1 MLLATLLTA
10 AAAEE
15 AAPPLIDVDGTL
27 FIQFGLFLIMLLI
40 LSRTL
45 FRPYL
50 KMRDE
55 RHKGI
60 EGAREKAHEMDHQ
73 VDQIVADYDA
83 KLTAAKLRGAEERQ
97 RLRTEG
103 ATHERQVLGA
113 ARDEA
118 QKALD
123 GARAQIAGDSSAAR
137 AKLEQESTALTRQ
150 IVKKILGREVA

>member
-10 AAAEE
+10 AAEE
-15 AAPPLIDVDGTL
+15 AEPPLIDVDGTL
-27 FIQFGLFLIMLLI
+27 FIQFALFLIMLLI
-40 LSRTL
+40 LSRVL
-45 FRPYL
+45 FKPYL
-50 KMRDE
+50 KLRDD

-60 EGAREKAHEMDHQ
+60 EGAREEAHGMEGKAR
-73 VDQIVADYDA
+73 QIVADYDA
-83 KLTAAKLRGAEERQ
+83 KLTAAKQRGAEERQ

-103 ATHERQVLGA
+103 AIHERQVLGA

-123 GARAQIAGDSSAAR
+123 GARGKIASDSAAAR

>member
-10 AAAEE
+10 AAEE
-15 AAPPLIDVDGTL
+15 AEPPLIDVDGTL
-27 FIQFGLFLIMLLI
+27 YVQFALFLIMLLI
-40 LSRTL
+40 LSRVL
-45 FRPYL
+45 FKPYL
-50 KMRDE
+50 KLRDD

-60 EGAREKAHEMDHQ
+60 EGAREEAHGMEGKAR
-73 VDQIVADYDA
+73 QIVADYDA
-83 KLTAAKLRGAEERQ
+83 KLTAAKQRGAEERQ

-103 ATHERQVLGA
+103 AIHERQVLGA

-123 GARAQIAGDSSAAR
+123 GARGKIASDSAAAR